1 MPPTAVPF
9 LYTAPELSHGRIDI
23 RGVRSI
29 SVAPIQV
36 NFPCIRSV
44 TQIDRQSTEKK
55 TGKQT
60 HGKRIYLN
68 VALLNHPRRFSTKY
82 ASDGTWKTRITNH
95 EMPLCSEISADI
107 APETRQ
113 QSSHYYEASPSR
125 FGKRPSQIEQLLTLF
140 DQTKETLIPKSP

>member
-9 LYTAPELSHGRIDI
+9 LYTARTQSRTHRHQRRAFYLRGSNTGQFSLYPI
-23 RGVRSI
+23 RHTNRST
-29 SVAPIQV
+29 VHREENRQANPRETHLPI
-36 NFPCIRSV
+36 
-44 TQIDRQSTEKK
+44 
-55 TGKQT
+55 
-60 HGKRIYLN
+60 

-113 QSSHYYEASPSR
+113 QSSHYYETSPSR

>member
-1 MPPTAVPF
+1 MSRCHRRQSLAHCRRQRQWARAKTHNTTDRSTPRSSPGRQNSQRRYPLFQQEPGMRDRSRTRRRGSRSTQGQAENHTGRSHTPIKPISAPF

-29 SVAPIQV
+29 HVTPIQV

-60 HGKRIYLN
+60 HL
-68 VALLNHPRRFSTKY
+68 P
-82 ASDGTWKTRITNH
+82 
-95 EMPLCSEISADI
+95 
-107 APETRQ
+107 Q
-113 QSSHYYEASPSR
+113 
-125 FGKRPSQIEQLLTLF
+125 
-140 DQTKETLIPKSP
+140 